1 MIVLVLETAR
11 SCSSLSLSD
20 WWREVTSA
28 LREDT
33 SFSSMSCTLVLVW
46 EWESPLL
53 LDLDDLLLPLSA
65 KMFREDDFLALF
77 GLAAWKKEVI

>member
-33 SFSSMSCTLVLVW
+33 SFSSISCTFVLAW
-46 EWESPLL
+46 EWECPLL
-53 LDLDDLLLPLSA
+53 LDLDDFPLPA
-65 KMFREDDFLALF
+65 KMFREDDFLALL